1 MGSFL
6 LAAAAFVLRGVVG
19 QFPGM
24 PGMPTEARPVAK
36 TANLIQCAVCKL
48 ATQEVWDQTEAAR
61 AAAPGGRLGEDEI
74 QEIASDVCN
83 VDVDGGE
90 WISFYDIAQT
100 EAGSPIKLNKQEYLG
115 ECRRDCRTIVKA
127 CRAVYDE
134 FREDVAESALMKT
147 CTCALEAAS
156 VLRPLQTRCELR
168 RQAQIASLSEVGQS
182 LSGSQGARVVPASR
196 RILDACR

>member
-1 MGSFL
+1 MSAFL
-6 LAAAAFVLRGVVG
+6 LAIAAFVVRGVVG

-24 PGMPTEARPVAK
+24 PGMPTEARPISK

-61 AAAPGGRLGEDEI
+61 VAAPSGRLGEDEI

-90 WISFYDIAQT
+90 WISFYDITQT
-100 EAGSPIKLNKQEYLG
+100 EAGAPIKLDKQDYLG
-115 ECRRDCRTIVKA
+115 ECRRECRTIVKA

-134 FREDVAESALMKT
+134 FREDVAESALVT
-147 CTCALEAAS
+147 ICTCALHAAS
-156 VLRPLQTRCELR
+156 VYRPL
-168 RQAQIASLSEVGQS
+168 
-182 LSGSQGARVVPASR
+182 
-196 RILDACR
+196 